1 MKHANIPL
9 FIPHLGC
16 PHTCIFCNQRTI
28 SGNCGF
34 SLEQTEQTM
43 HRALKTLGE
52 RAGEIAFFGGS
63 FTAIDRGLMCSLLKM
78 AKEQKDK
85 GRVQGIR
92 LSTRP
97 DCINEEIL
105 DILEEYGVTSIE
117 LGIQSTDDEV
127 LTATGRGHD
136 KNDSQ
141 SACAL
146 ITKRARFSL
155 VGQLMLG
162 LPGSSPEKEEQS
174 ARDICAWGADG
185 TRIYPTAVLAGT
197 PLAALYQKGG
207 YIPLSLEEGVARC
220 ASLVRIFEEHRVKI
234 LRMGLCAEEGVSR
247 DLLAG
252 CYHPAFGEL
261 VENRLFLEE
270 IEKELEKIPPKKGK
284 TYTVYVAK
292 GALSKAIGQKGS
304 NKQQLSKQYGCL
316 LRFAEKE
323 GLGGRECAI
332 EEG

>member
-16 PHTCIFCNQRTI
+16 PHTCIFCNQQTI

-34 SLEQTEQTM
+34 SFEKTEQIM
-43 HRALKTLGE
+43 LRALETLGE

-63 FTAIDRGLMCSLLKM
+63 FTAIDRALMCSLLKM

-85 GRVQGIR
+85 GRIQGIR

-97 DCINEEIL
+97 DCINEDIL
-105 DILEEYGVTSIE
+105 DLLEEYGVTSIE
-117 LGIQSTDDEV
+117 LGIQSTDDAV
-127 LTATGRGHD
+127 LAAAGRGHN
-136 KNDSQ
+136 KEDSQ
-141 SACAL
+141 NACKL
-146 ITKRARFSL
+146 ITQRKRFSL

-162 LPGSSPEKEEQS
+162 LPCSTPEREEQS
-174 ARDICAWGADG
+174 ALDICAWGVDG
-185 TRIYPTAVLAGT
+185 TRIYPTVVLKGT
-197 PLAALYQKGG
+197 ALATLYQNGS
-207 YIPLSLEEGVARC
+207 YIPLSLEEGVVRC

-234 LRMGLCAEEGVSR
+234 LRMGLCAEEGVCR

-261 VENRLFLEE
+261 VENRLFLGK
-270 IEKELEKIPPKKGK
+270 IEQEFNNNPPMKGK
-284 TYTVYVAK
+284 TYTVHVAK

-304 NKQQLSKQYGCL
+304 NKQQLSKQYGCF
-316 LRFAEKE
+316 LRFAEKK
-323 GLGGRECAI
+323 GLRAREIAI